1 MINDNRPERDGREM
15 ENSPAPGRSNR
26 AAPGTD
32 GAGEGSVPGSGHGT
46 GEGTNGPVADG
57 APSPQGEPG
66 EQRPRGAPDFVVGIG
81 ASAGGLTSIESFF
94 HQVPANGRTAYVL
107 VQHLSPDH
115 RSLMAEIMV
124 KHTSLQV
131 VPADQDMRLQADTLY
146 LIPPNKVLRVQDG
159 AIELHDRNAHQLHF
173 PIDVFFRS
181 LAENYG
187 NRGIAVVLS
196 GTGSDGTNGIRD
208 VKQAGG
214 TVLVQDDT
222 AQFDGMPRS
231 AISTGLAD
239 FILPPEGIA
248 AKILDITRQELDGL
262 PTQQIRWSDAA
273 LKSILATIRHVTET
287 DFRGYR
293 DKTMRRRIEKRMWLR
308 QVHDADVY
316 AQILSE
322 DREEV
327 KRLSR
332 ELLIGVTSMFRD
344 PEAFD
349 AVREHVLPQLLK
361 DQATVRIWVVGCST
375 GEEAY
380 SLGILID
387 EYMREHKITAT
398 YRIFATDIDDRA
410 IQQAGLGV
418 LGRQSVQEMSESLLD
433 RYFSREGDNYRIA
446 PRIRERIVFAKHDVI
461 KDPPF
466 TKVDMVSC
474 RNMLIYQ
481 IAELQARTIG
491 VMQFALREH
500 GFLWLGPS
508 EALAGREHGFVT
520 LDKRWRL
527 FRRSEQSSTH
537 QPHRRP
543 ESSSISARR
552 SLVERQVHRQEALL
566 LGRVCS
572 ALVGGEGQVA
582 LVVSETDTI
591 LYQFGDTA
599 SYSAIPEGRPTQTL
613 TRALIQPI
621 GNYLAGLVRRSR
633 REGLP
638 TLTGRTVI
646 DRDGV
651 SIPVDVG
658 VQRIE
663 ITAGDPLHV
672 IAIRQD
678 ESQARD
684 RTSEFTDLADLAT
697 NDRISELESDLVE
710 ARSNLQMTIEELESS
725 NEELQSANEELLA
738 SNEELQSTNEELHS
752 VNEELHT
759 VNAEYQRKLAEQH
772 LLTADMEH
780 LLQTTDVG
788 TLFLDSDLRVRR
800 YTPAIT
806 RVIPLLPSDQGRPV
820 GHIKHRLLDVD
831 LEQVAARTKKDK
843 RVELQA
849 QSSDNLTFELR
860 SVPYNDFGDHIDGV
874 VITLFDVTA
883 LECARR
889 KAADGER
896 MFQQVVANIDEAIW
910 IRNRDN
916 GAFLYLSPVAEG
928 LLGRA
933 TADLMD
939 SPDLWMHAV
948 HEDDRERVESA
959 YRRGLEKGIIQLEY
973 RVCTPDGQLRW
984 IRDRAFPMVEN
995 GQERVEKLAG
1005 VTTDITIA
1013 KQTED
1018 ELRDHAQ
1025 SMSRL
1030 ALVDALTG
1038 LSNRRA
1044 FDDHLTA
1051 EVTRARR
1058 NGDPLAAVL
1067 IDCDNFKEIND
1078 RHGHNAGDD
1087 VLREVANRLAH
1098 ALRPTDVLSRIGGDE
1113 FVALLPATRN
1123 AEALRVAERM
1133 RHTIA
1138 DKPVFAAGH
1147 DLQVT
1152 VSIGVDAVNTES
1164 TSTSAVLSDLHHGL
1178 GRSKAL
1184 GKNRVLD
1191 ARGDGVTPMYPDQ
1204 LRAMLRNPQAIRV
1217 VAQAIH
1223 DLADDS
1229 IVGYE
1234 LLSRGPA
1241 GDYESPDALFRL
1253 ATDFDM
1259 LTVVDKHCL
1268 QECLLV
1274 ANAVLAAD
1282 PNHRVHLNAFP
1293 ATLLEERGNGLH
1305 DAFRKI
1311 TSLGRVCLEIS
1322 EQQVVGEPTYLR
1334 EDLAELRRLGMK
1346 VAIDDVGF
1354 GRSSL
1359 ESLILLEPDVI
1370 KIDRA
1375 FVKGV
1380 SQEPARRQSL
1390 NRLLN
1395 VSRGLATEV
1404 VAEGVETR
1412 EDSKAL
1418 ADLGVK
1424 LAQGFLWDRPAP
1436 LPSKN

>member
-1 MINDNRPERDGREM
+1 MINENRPERDGREM
-15 ENSPAPGRSNR
+15 ENSPAPGRSDRTAPR
-26 AAPGTD
+26 AS
-32 GAGEGSVPGSGHGT
+32 GAREGSVQGSGHGMAKA
-46 GEGTNGPVADG
+46 TNGPVPDG
-57 APSPQGEPG
+57 APSTQDESEE
-66 EQRPRGAPDFVVGIG
+66 EQRSGAPDFVVGIG

-94 HQVPANGRTAYVL
+94 HEVPANGRTAYVL

-124 KHTSLQV
+124 KHTSLRV
-131 VPADQDMRLQADTLY
+131 VQANHDMPLQADTLY

-159 AIELHDRNAHQLHF
+159 AIELQERSSHQLHF

-187 NRGIAVVLS
+187 ANGIAVVLS
-196 GTGSDGTNGIRD
+196 GTGSDGTNGIRE

-248 AKILDITRQELDGL
+248 EKILELTRQELESVSSHR
-262 PTQQIRWSDAA
+262 IRWSDSA
-273 LKSILATIRHVTET
+273 LDAIIGTIRSVTES

-308 QVHDADVY
+308 QVHDAEEY
-316 AQILSE
+316 ARLLLE
-322 DREEV
+322 DRDEV
-327 KRLSR
+327 RRLSR

-349 AVREHVLPQLLK
+349 AVRQHALPQLIK
-361 DQATVRIWVVGCST
+361 DGANVRVWVVGCST
-375 GEEAY
+375 GEEAF
-380 SLGILID
+380 SLAILID
-387 EYMREHKITAT
+387 EYMRENKIRAT
-398 YRIFATDIDDRA
+398 FRIFATDIDDRA

-418 LGRQSVQEMSESLLD
+418 LGSQSVQGMDAALLE
-433 RYFSREGDNYRIA
+433 RNFSREGDNYRIA

-466 TKVDMVSC
+466 TKVDLVSC

-481 IAELQARTIG
+481 IADLQTRTIG
-491 VMQFALREH
+491 VLQFALREN

-508 EALAGREHGFVT
+508 ESIAGRESGFHA

-527 FRRSEQSSTH
+527 FQRGEHTQLQNPMRRADAPSLT
-537 QPHRRP
+537 
-543 ESSSISARR
+543 ARR
-552 SLVERQVHRQEALL
+552 GLVERQVHRQEALL

-572 ALVGGEGQVA
+572 ALVGGKGQVA

-599 SYSAIPEGRPTQTL
+599 AYSAIPEGRPTQTL

-621 GNYLAGLVRRSR
+621 GNYVAGLVRRAR
-633 REGLP
+633 REALQ
-638 TLTGRTVI
+638 TVTGRTAI
-646 DRDGV
+646 TNDAL
-651 SIPVDVG
+651 STTIEVG
-658 VQRIE
+658 IQRVE
-663 ITAGDPLHV
+663 VTASEPLHV
-672 IAIRQD
+672 IVLRRGDTREGSGDAN
-678 ESQARD
+678 EVS
-684 RTSEFTDLADLAT
+684 DLAT
-697 NDRISELESDLVE
+697 NDRINELESDLIE

-831 LEQVAARTKKDK
+831 LEDVAARTKVEK

-849 QSSDNLTFELR
+849 QSTDNQTFELR
-860 SVPYNDFGDHIDGV
+860 SVPYNDFGDHVDGV
-874 VITLFDVTA
+874 VLTLFDVTA

-910 IRNRDN
+910 IRDRTD
-916 GAFLYLSPVAEG
+916 GSFLYLSPVAEG
-928 LLGRA
+928 LLGRS
-933 TADLMD
+933 TADLTK

-948 HEDDRERVESA
+948 HEEDRDRVQSA
-959 YRRGLEKGIIQLEY
+959 YERGLKKGVIQIEY

-984 IRDRAFPMVEN
+984 IRDRAFPIVDNLE
-995 GQERVEKLAG
+995 QRVEKLAG
-1005 VTTDITIA
+1005 VSTDITID

-1018 ELRDHAQ
+1018 ELRDHAR

-1058 NGDPLAAVL
+1058 NGDPLTAVL

-1152 VSIGVDAVNTES
+1152 VSIGVDSVNTES

-1191 ARGDGVTPMYPDQ
+1191 ARGDGVTP
-1204 LRAMLRNPQAIRV
+1204 I
-1217 VAQAIH
+1217 
-1223 DLADDS
+1223 
-1229 IVGYE
+1229 
-1234 LLSRGPA
+1234 
-1241 GDYESPDALFRL
+1241 
-1253 ATDFDM
+1253 
-1259 LTVVDKHCL
+1259 
-1268 QECLLV
+1268 
-1274 ANAVLAAD
+1274 
-1282 PNHRVHLNAFP
+1282 
-1293 ATLLEERGNGLH
+1293 
-1305 DAFRKI
+1305 
-1311 TSLGRVCLEIS
+1311 
-1322 EQQVVGEPTYLR
+1322 
-1334 EDLAELRRLGMK
+1334 
-1346 VAIDDVGF
+1346 
-1354 GRSSL
+1354 
-1359 ESLILLEPDVI
+1359 
-1370 KIDRA
+1370 
-1375 FVKGV
+1375 
-1380 SQEPARRQSL
+1380 
-1390 NRLLN
+1390 
-1395 VSRGLATEV
+1395 
-1404 VAEGVETR
+1404 
-1412 EDSKAL
+1412 
-1418 ADLGVK
+1418 
-1424 LAQGFLWDRPAP
+1424 
-1436 LPSKN
+1436 